1 MNIRPNFQ
9 EASVLAAQGLY
20 KCIPVS
26 TELYSDLYTPIEV
39 LRKLKRVS
47 RYCYMLESIEDN
59 EKWGR
64 YTFLGYDPK
73 LELTCTNGRLTV
85 KNGTSMVFETKH
97 PGEYIRQIVKENKSP
112 RIEGLPT
119 FTGGLVGYFSYDY
132 MKYAEPAL
140 KLTAKDE
147 EGFKD
152 VDLMLFDKVI
162 AFDHFRQKV
171 ILIVNIRCENLETEY
186 HKAEVELETMRRL
199 LSDGE
204 MTPLEPGRC
213 TSDFRALFDKERY
226 CSMVEKAKHYIREG
240 DIFQVV
246 LSNRLEADYEGSLLN
261 TYRVLRTL
269 NPSPYMFYFSS
280 DDMEIAG
287 ASPETLVKLENR
299 TLHTFPLAGTRP
311 RGATEEEDQKLEE
324 ELLADEKERAEH
336 NMLVDLGRN
345 DIGKISEFGS
355 VKVEKYMSMERFSH
369 VMHIGSTV
377 AGTIREDLDAADAVD
392 AILPAGTLSGAP
404 KIRACEII
412 NELEDNKRGIYG
424 GAVGYI
430 DFTGNLDTCIA
441 IRLAYKK
448 NGKVFVRS
456 GAGIVADS
464 VPEKEYEE
472 CINKA
477 KAVRRALEM
486 AQEDMDL

>member
-1 MNIRPNFQ
+1 MNIRPNLQ
-9 EASVLAAQGLY
+9 EASALAAQSVY

-47 RYCYMLESIEDN
+47 RHCYMLESIEDN

-73 LELTCTNGRLTV
+73 LELTCTDGRLTV

-112 RIEGLPT
+112 RIEGMPT

-140 KLTAKDE
+140 KLDAKDE

-171 ILIVNIRCENLETEY
+171 ILIVNIRCEDLETEY

-204 MTPLEPGRC
+204 MAPLEPGRC
-213 TSDFRALFDKERY
+213 TSVFRALFDKERY

-311 RGATEEEDQKLEE
+311 RGATEEEDQRLEE

-355 VKVEKYMSMERFSH
+355 VKVEKYMSIERFSH

-392 AILPAGTLSGAP
+392 AILPAGTLYGAP

-477 KAVRRALEM
+477 KAVRKALEM

>member
-1 MNIRPNFQ
+1 
-9 EASVLAAQGLY
+9 
-20 KCIPVS
+20 
-26 TELYSDLYTPIEV
+26 
-39 LRKLKRVS
+39 
-47 RYCYMLESIEDN
+47 
-59 EKWGR
+59 
-64 YTFLGYDPK
+64 
-73 LELTCTNGRLTV
+73 
-85 KNGTSMVFETKH
+85 
-97 PGEYIRQIVKENKSP
+97 
-112 RIEGLPT
+112 
-119 FTGGLVGYFSYDY
+119 
-132 MKYAEPAL
+132 
-140 KLTAKDE
+140 
-147 EGFKD
+147 
-152 VDLMLFDKVI
+152 
-162 AFDHFRQKV
+162 
-171 ILIVNIRCENLETEY
+171 
-186 HKAEVELETMRRL
+186 
-199 LSDGE
+199 
-204 MTPLEPGRC
+204 
-213 TSDFRALFDKERY
+213 
-226 CSMVEKAKHYIREG
+226 MVEKAKHYIREG

-412 NELEDNKRGIYG
+412 N
-424 GAVGYI
+424 
-430 DFTGNLDTCIA
+430 
-441 IRLAYKK
+441 
-448 NGKVFVRS
+448 
-456 GAGIVADS
+456 
-464 VPEKEYEE
+464 
-472 CINKA
+472 
-477 KAVRRALEM
+477 
-486 AQEDMDL
+486 